1 MLEGLL
7 GLAVLAVWWFFMG
20 DTIMGWVRAPF
31 RWINGLAKDHAT
43 VKVRDPAVTTPVE
56 DSATDHAPA

>member
-31 RWINGLAKDHAT
+31 RWISGLAKDHAT
-43 VKVRDPAVTTPVE
+43 VKVTGPPTETLPVDTE
-56 DSATDHAPA
+56 A

>member
-7 GLAVLAVWWFFMG
+7 GLVVLAVWWFFMG

-31 RWINGLAKDHAT
+31 RWISGAKDQAT
-43 VKVRDPAVTTPVE
+43 TKVTGPPTETLPVDTE
-56 DSATDHAPA
+56 A

>member
-7 GLAVLAVWWFFMG
+7 GLAVLAIWWFFMG

-31 RWINGLAKDHAT
+31 RWLRSRKL
-43 VKVRDPAVTTPVE
+43 
-56 DSATDHAPA
+56 DSDD